1 MTYHE
6 ALDFWFRRVDF
17 ELKTPQAA
25 DLRLDRIR
33 RLLEL
38 LGNPQDRLTIF
49 HLAGSKGK
57 GSTSAM
63 LASMYRQGGYRV
75 GLFTS
80 PHLVQVAERIQIDG
94 LPISNHDLTNLLMEI
109 KTVSQETRSS
119 GETLAA
125 SLTFFEIATALGFL
139 HFARQQVDVAVI
151 EVGLGGRFD
160 ATNVCQPRVSIITS
174 ISFDH
179 VQVLGATLSAIAR
192 EKAGI
197 IKPGRQV
204 VSGVVNLEARAVIQ
218 AVCAERNAPLRELGR
233 DFQVEYR
240 PAPMDRD
247 REAWPQASIQLGQ
260 LRYDNLSLGLLG
272 EHQAVNAALAVA
284 AVETM
289 KGHGLPLSD
298 EALRDG
304 LKMVH
309 WPARLEIVGRDP
321 LVVLDCAHNVASIE
335 ALVKTLRTSLVL
347 SPGGRRWLIFAG
359 SKDKDLSGMLAVLG
373 GYFDQVLLTRFGS
386 VRAAGPEDLCPALPS
401 SLVDRWLWFPSADL
415 ALEQV
420 RSHAGPADLV
430 CITGSV
436 FLAGELRPR
445 LVKSA
450 NDPVA

>member
-284 AVETM
+284 AVWIT
-289 KGHGLPLSD
+289 
-298 EALRDG
+298 
-304 LKMVH
+304 
-309 WPARLEIVGRDP
+309 
-321 LVVLDCAHNVASIE
+321 
-335 ALVKTLRTSLVL
+335 T
-347 SPGGRRWLIFAG
+347 
-359 SKDKDLSGMLAVLG
+359 
-373 GYFDQVLLTRFGS
+373 S
-386 VRAAGPEDLCPALPS
+386 VRGGP
-401 SLVDRWLWFPSADL
+401 
-415 ALEQV
+415 
-420 RSHAGPADLV
+420 
-430 CITGSV
+430 
-436 FLAGELRPR
+436 
-445 LVKSA
+445 
-450 NDPVA
+450 